1 MAASDKN
8 EKFSRFARIGAP
20 FAVVAAS
27 LSSLLS
33 RGEVSPADESLD
45 WMGIYATTAVGGLM
59 AGVDTGLVCGGIYWL
74 LWRLQR
80 NCA

>member
-1 MAASDKN
+1 MAVSEQN
-8 EKFSRFARIGAP
+8 EKFSLFARIGAP
-20 FAVVAAS
+20 FAFAVAT

-33 RGEVSPADESLD
+33 RGEASPVDESLD

-80 NCA
+80 NCV